1 MSAASAQQFLNPGEA
16 MRRRDGRRW
25 VTIRA
30 GWVTIACALAP
41 VAATAQTGPASVLR
55 WDVALGSDG
64 TTVMPSLGM
73 HRLWPVAGGGRVR
86 LGAGIRWSSWAGG
99 SQKLSTAPP
108 SLIDAGRIDTLEVPV
123 GWHNAVNLGL
133 HAVVQASERIALGA
147 NLDVFGYSWGTS
159 QVGTLRLLGA
169 PGGQRVTANPAQWNV
184 FGGGTR
190 DRGTLASEFWIGW
203 DVRRDLRLRAGLNHF
218 VLEQTTPTLGTG
230 ENTRHRR
237 FGNAIFVSI
246 GRLVR

>member
-1 MSAASAQQFLNPGEA
+1 MSAAGAGQFLSPGEA
-16 MRRRDGRRW
+16 MRRHVGRRW

-30 GWVTIACALAP
+30 GLVTIASVAAP
-41 VAATAQTGPASVLR
+41 VVAAAQAGPATVQR
-55 WDVALGSDG
+55 WEVALGTDG
-64 TTVMPSLGM
+64 TTALANIGLQ
-73 HRLWPVAGGGRVR
+73 RLWPVAAGGRLRVGGG
-86 LGAGIRWSSWAGG
+86 LRWSSWAGG
-99 SQKLSTAPP
+99 NQKLSTAQP

-123 GWHNAVNLGL
+123 GWHNAVNLGV
-133 HAVVQASERIALGA
+133 HAVVQASDRVALGA

-169 PGGQRVTANPAQWNV
+169 PGGQRVTASPAQWNV
-184 FGGGTR
+184 FRGGTR

-237 FGNAIFVSI
+237 FGNALFVSI